1 METPIA
7 DGPFFLMRPPYR
19 GLDPVP
25 RSSRLSPSIG
35 LTGAALVW
43 CMRAEETRDPDPV
56 QQVRRRPGGVS
67 LLVVLPPAAAVADK
81 SRVLR
86 MIEFC
91 RPAAVMPYHEEPHL
105 DDLTTLLGA
114 PPDDLAAR
122 AIDFLRWR
130 GIPLDL
136 EIRRLVR
143 RTLELSAELRSVNA
157 LARGIYLSRRA
168 LGRRFTSCGLPVP
181 SHWLHA
187 ARLLRAVIRLQ
198 RMEYSLSSVSY
209 ELGYPDAF
217 ALSNQMKRLAG
228 VRPSEIRGR
237 LGWEWFLE
245 TWLQREARE
254 GGFDDE
260 IARRL
265 LRSSP
270 QAYPRAGVTVGTP
283 VPAPESTTRPAP
295 HRNPDTVRHY

>member
-1 METPIA
+1 
-7 DGPFFLMRPPYR
+7 
-19 GLDPVP
+19 
-25 RSSRLSPSIG
+25 
-35 LTGAALVW
+35 
-43 CMRAEETRDPDPV
+43 MRAEESRDPDPV
-56 QQVRRRPGGVS
+56 QEVRRRPGGVS

-81 SRVLR
+81 DRVLR

-91 RPAAVMPYHEEPHL
+91 RPAAVLPYHEEPHL
-105 DDLTTLLGA
+105 DDLTTLLAA
-114 PPDDLAAR
+114 PPDDVAAR

-136 EIRRLVR
+136 EVRRLVR
-143 RTLELSAELRSVNA
+143 RTIELSAELRSVNA

-181 SHWLHA
+181 SHWLHV

-198 RMEYSLSSVSY
+198 RIDASLSSVSY

-228 VRPSEIRGR
+228 VRPSQIRGR

-245 TWLQREARE
+245 TWLRREARE
-254 GGFDDE
+254 GGFAPE

-265 LRSSP
+265 LRSP
-270 QAYPRAGVTVGTP
+270 ADAYPPAGATAGSP
-283 VPAPESTTRPAP
+283 VPDPESTTRPAP
-295 HRNPDTVRHY
+295 HRAQDAVRRT